1 MIDGVT
7 ILGLA
12 TAGAAIIGP
21 AVAVWITRMS
31 DDRKEV
37 RARRMDIFRTLMRTR
52 KMPIH
57 FDHVGALN
65 LIEIEFVNDTN
76 VITAWKNYL
85 KNLGERLPPDSSKD
99 AEVAFTNARENLL
112 TKLIHK
118 ISIVLKFKVEQLDI
132 LEDNYIPQS
141 WNDDDW
147 EQKLVRKAMIDV
159 LGGRRPILF
168 QPFTPTQNNGPYPP
182 APKIEKPN
190 TQQ

>member
-21 AVAVWITRMS
+21 AVAVWITRRS

-37 RARRMDIFRTLMRTR
+37 HARRMNIFRTLMRTR

-65 LIEIEFVNDTN
+65 LIEIEFADDTQVIEAWRKYLENLDERIATDASNDEQIRFHQN
-76 VITAWKNYL
+76 
-85 KNLGERLPPDSSKD
+85 
-99 AEVAFTNARENLL
+99 REKLL
-112 TKLIHK
+112 TKLIHE

-132 LEDNYIPQS
+132 LKGNYIPQYWS
-141 WNDDDW
+141 DEDW
-147 EQKLVRKAMIDV
+147 EKRLIRQAMIGV
-159 LGGRRPILF
+159 LGGHCPILF
-168 QPFTPTQNNGPYPP
+168 QPVNPNQNNGPYPP
-182 APKIEKPN
+182 VPEVEKPN
-190 TQQ
+190 L